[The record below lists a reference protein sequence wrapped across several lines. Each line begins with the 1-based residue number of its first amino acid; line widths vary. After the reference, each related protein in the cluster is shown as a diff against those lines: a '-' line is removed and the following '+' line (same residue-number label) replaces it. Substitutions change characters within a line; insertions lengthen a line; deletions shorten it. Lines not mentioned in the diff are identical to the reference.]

1 MKDITGTLHG
11 FVPHSGNRN
20 LPFGILLFN
29 FRPIH
34 ARNIMGNQ
42 VKSLDLWSN
51 SVCNYFL
58 KMQKT
63 EARSLINNNYNI
75 HVISNKF
82 AMHIRVVT
90 QILVDF
96 DFVEQELNFS
106 VETPFNQ
113 I

>member
-1 MKDITGTLHG
+1 MKDITLHG

-42 VKSLDLWSN
+42 EKSLVLWST

-75 HVISNKF
+75 ISNKF

>member
-1 MKDITGTLHG
+1 MKDITLHG
-11 FVPHSGNRN
+11 FVPHGENRN

-51 SVCNYFL
+51 SICNYFL

-75 HVISNKF
+75 ISNKF

-96 DFVEQELNFS
+96 DFVQQELNFS

>member
-1 MKDITGTLHG
+1 MKDIALHG
-11 FVPHSGNRN
+11 FVPHSGNRI

-29 FRPIH
+29 FRPGPIH

-75 HVISNKF
+75 LISNKF

-96 DFVEQELNFS
+96 DFVQQELNFS

>member
-1 MKDITGTLHG
+1 
-11 FVPHSGNRN
+11 
-20 LPFGILLFN
+20 
-29 FRPIH
+29 
-34 ARNIMGNQ
+34 
-42 VKSLDLWSN
+42 
-51 SVCNYFL
+51 
-58 KMQKT
+58 MQKT
-63 EARSLINNNYNI
+63 EARSLINTNYNI
-75 HVISNKF
+75 ISNKF

>member
-1 MKDITGTLHG
+1 MKDITLHG
-11 FVPHSGNRN
+11 FVPYSGNRN
-20 LPFGILLFN
+20 LSFGILLFN

-42 VKSLDLWSN
+42 EKSLVLWSN
-51 SVCNYFL
+51 SVCNYFF
-58 KMQKT
+58 KMQKI

-75 HVISNKF
+75 ISNKF

-96 DFVEQELNFS
+96 DFVQQELNFS

>member
-1 MKDITGTLHG
+1 
-11 FVPHSGNRN
+11 
-20 LPFGILLFN
+20 
-29 FRPIH
+29 
-34 ARNIMGNQ
+34 MGNQ
-42 VKSLDLWSN
+42 EKSLVLWN
-51 SVCNYFL
+51 DSVCYYFL

-75 HVISNKF
+75 ISNKF
-82 AMHIRVVT
+82 AMHTRVVT

>member
-1 MKDITGTLHG
+1 
-11 FVPHSGNRN
+11 
-20 LPFGILLFN
+20 
-29 FRPIH
+29 
-34 ARNIMGNQ
+34 MGNQ
-42 VKSLDLWSN
+42 EKSLVLWST

-75 HVISNKF
+75 ISNKF

>member
-1 MKDITGTLHG
+1 MKDITLHG
-11 FVPHSGNRN
+11 FVPYSGNRN

-42 VKSLDLWSN
+42 EKSLVLWSN

-58 KMQKT
+58 KMQKI

-75 HVISNKF
+75 ISNKF

-90 QILVDF
+90 QILVNF
-96 DFVEQELNFS
+96 DFVKHELNFS

>member
-1 MKDITGTLHG
+1 
-11 FVPHSGNRN
+11 
-20 LPFGILLFN
+20 
-29 FRPIH
+29 
-34 ARNIMGNQ
+34 MGNQ
-42 VKSLDLWSN
+42 EKSLVLWSN

-75 HVISNKF
+75 ISNKF

-96 DFVEQELNFS
+96 VEQELNFS

>member
-1 MKDITGTLHG
+1 
-11 FVPHSGNRN
+11 
-20 LPFGILLFN
+20 
-29 FRPIH
+29 
-34 ARNIMGNQ
+34 
-42 VKSLDLWSN
+42 
-51 SVCNYFL
+51 
-58 KMQKT
+58 MQKT

-75 HVISNKF
+75 ISNKF
-82 AMHIRVVT
+82 AMHTRVVT